1 MTTPTSPAPPSSGS
15 KKAPVIIINE
25 EKPAIIKAAARGDL
39 ETVRRIVEAAAAISI
54 AEKNKVMNEAPRWTE
69 LLPVVEPPTA
79 VIEETGSISN
89 VITDNNVNSNESNSN
104 STVDNSLTSQH
115 WFDVTAITM
124 AATRG
129 HHQVLQYL
137 LEEGADPTL
146 KGCPKDAIQN
156 NDDDDLIVAD
166 QKELHMNV
174 FDVAKELYKKIRCC
188 RRSYDLI
195 MICKPYW
202 RRCYYSSSNASR
214 CKRETFTNVPLCEL
228 SYLKDNVITRVPPL
242 SQYPLKS
249 DYYDEPLIDVM
260 PSSSSYPIVGQKR
273 TAGMIDHHHQ
283 QQESVYVGGRLRRCF
298 VCNEAKSEAAFS
310 RNQRKKGPEAACIS
324 CVATA
329 GIQIA
334 GELKERQTSM
344 MTTTGEEKGN
354 EKGGR
359 PSLPQDQLINTTL
372 AQNNNIAPSPRQG
385 DIAARDYHQRLDE
398 GY

>member
-1 MTTPTSPAPPSSGS
+1 MAMTTPIPASPASGS
-15 KKAPVIIINE
+15 KAPVIIINE

-54 AEKNKVMNEAPRWTE
+54 AEKNKVMNQAPIWTE
-69 LLPVVEPPTA
+69 MLPVVEPTTA
-79 VIEETGSISN
+79 VVEETDSISN
-89 VITDNNVNSNESNSN
+89 VVGDNNVNNNESYSN
-104 STVDNSLTSQH
+104 STGDNTLTSQH

-124 AATRG
+124 AAIRG

-146 KGCPKDAIQN
+146 KGCPKDAVQN

-188 RRSYDLI
+188 RRSHDLI

-228 SYLKDNVITRVPPL
+228 SYLKDSVITRVPPL
-242 SQYPLKS
+242 DQYPLKS

-260 PSSSSYPIVGQKR
+260 PSSSYPIVGQKR
-273 TAGMIDHHHQ
+273 TAGILDHHHNQ

-298 VCNEAKSEAAFS
+298 VCNESKNESAFT

-334 GELKERQTSM
+334 GELKERQQTAM
-344 MTTTGEEKGN
+344 MTSGREEN
-354 EKGGR
+354 EKVGR
-359 PSLPQDQLINTTL
+359 PLPQDQLISTTL

-385 DIAARDYHQRLDE
+385 DIAARDYQQRLDE

>member
-1 MTTPTSPAPPSSGS
+1 MTTPTSPASPSSGS
-15 KKAPVIIINE
+15 KAPAIIINE

-39 ETVRRIVEAAAAISI
+39 ETVRRIVETAAAISI
-54 AEKNKVMNEAPRWTE
+54 AEKNKVMNQAPIWTE
-69 LLPVVEPPTA
+69 VLPVVEPSTA
-79 VIEETGSISN
+79 VIEETGGISN
-89 VITDNNVNSNESNSN
+89 VVTNNNVVSNENSN
-104 STVDNSLTSQH
+104 STGDNNLTSQH

-188 RRSYDLI
+188 RRSHDLI

-214 CKRETFTNVPLCEL
+214 CKRETFTNAPLCEL
-228 SYLKDNVITRVPPL
+228 SYLKDNVISRVPPL

-260 PSSSSYPIVGQKR
+260 PSTSYPIVGQKR
-273 TAGMIDHHHQ
+273 TAGMIDHHHHHHQQ

-334 GELKERQTSM
+334 SELKERQTSL
-344 MTTTGEEKGN
+344 MTAGEEKGN

-359 PSLPQDQLINTTL
+359 PSLPQDQLISSTTL
-372 AQNNNIAPSPRQG
+372 AQNNIAPSPRQG
-385 DIAARDYHQRLDE
+385 DIAARDYQQRLDE

>member
-1 MTTPTSPAPPSSGS
+1 MTMTPASPASPASGS
-15 KKAPVIIINE
+15 KTPVIIINE

-54 AEKNKVMNEAPRWTE
+54 AEKNKVINQAPIWTE
-69 LLPVVEPPTA
+69 LLPVVESSTS
-79 VIEETGSISN
+79 VIEESSISN
-89 VITDNNVNSNESNSN
+89 VVTDNNVKVNENN
-104 STVDNSLTSQH
+104 NNNTGDNKTSQH

-188 RRSYDLI
+188 RRSHDLI

-228 SYLKDNVITRVPPL
+228 SYLKENVIKRVPPL

-249 DYYDEPLIDVM
+249 DYYDEPLVDVM
-260 PSSSSYPIVGQKR
+260 PSSYPIVGQKR
-273 TAGMIDHHHQ
+273 TAGMIDHHHQQQ

-334 GELKERQTSM
+334 GELKERQQTAM
-344 MTTTGEEKGN
+344 MATGEEKGN

-359 PSLPQDQLINTTL
+359 SSLPQDQLISTTL
-372 AQNNNIAPSPRQG
+372 AQNNIAPSPRQG
-385 DIAARDYHQRLDE
+385 DIAARDYQQRLDE